1 MFDDDNRPAHPVD
14 PLLDDPSSADFDG
27 TPAAGSLADDV
38 GALLEDGRTYLEAE
52 LAFQKSRLGFVGNKS
67 KQGVVYGVAALAFM
81 HLALIGLVVG
91 LVLALSPTVTPLG
104 ATAIV
109 AGSLLIG
116 AFILAKMAMSR
127 FSSASAVM
135 KDGGND

>member
-1 MFDDDNRPAHPVD
+1 MFDDDNRPAQPVD
-14 PLLDDPSSADFDG
+14 PMLHDPRSGDFDE

-67 KQGVVYGVAALAFM
+67 KQGVVYGVAALALV

-91 LVLALSPTVTPLG
+91 LVLALAPIVTPLG
-104 ATAIV
+104 ATAMV
-109 AGSLLIG
+109 AGLLLIG
-116 AFILAKMAMSR
+116 AFILAKIAMKR
-127 FSSASAVM
+127 FASASAVM
-135 KDGGND
+135 KDGSND